1 MSDSS
6 PPEPAQPE
14 PAQPEPADSL
24 SSPGPGRTWLR
35 GRRRPSTLAIVL
47 VAVCAAV
54 VAAVIAVDS
63 TTHNPT
69 SAAAPAAPPITLP
82 SLRDPA
88 QQVSLTAYSGHP
100 VIVNFFAS
108 WCAPCQRETPL
119 LVKFYGDTR
128 GKVAIIGVDADD
140 SAPAARQ
147 FLAAHAVLYPVGF
160 ESTPAVAN
168 AWGVSQIGI
177 PETFFLDS
185 RHRIVKRIFGDV
197 TMQGLTAGV
206 ALMNGGSATLAAGQQ
221 PAAPSAQDRS

>member
-1 MSDSS
+1 MSDDSNT
-6 PPEPAQPE
+6 EPAE
-14 PAQPEPADSL
+14 YIDS
-24 SSPGPGRTWLR
+24 PRPGRGWPR
-35 GRRRPSTLAIVL
+35 GRRRPSTLVIVL
-47 VAVCAAV
+47 AAVCVAV

-63 TTHNPT
+63 TTHKAKP
-69 SAAAPAAPPITLP
+69 AAAPPAPAIMLP
-82 SLRDPA
+82 SLRDPTE
-88 QQVSLTAYSGHP
+88 QVSLAAYRGHP

-108 WCAPCQRETPL
+108 WCLPCQRETPL
-119 LVKFYGDTR
+119 LVKFYGDAH

-147 FLAAHAVLYPVGF
+147 FLAAHAVAYPVAF
-160 ESTPAVAN
+160 ESTPAVAD

-206 ALMNGGSATLAAGQQ
+206 ALMNGGSGTLASGQPQ
-221 PAAPSAQDRS
+221 GAAAAQDRS

>member
-1 MSDSS
+1 MSDHSH
-6 PPEPAQPE
+6 A
-14 PAQPEPADSL
+14 EPADPAG
-24 SSPGPGRTWLR
+24 SPGHGGLR
-35 GRRRPSTLAIVL
+35 SRRRPSTLAIVL

-63 TTHNPT
+63 TSHKAKP
-69 SAAAPAAPPITLP
+69 AAAPPAPAITLP
-82 SLRDPA
+82 SLRDPG
-88 QQVSLTAYSGHP
+88 QQVSLATYRGHP

-119 LVKFYGDTR
+119 LVRFYGDER
-128 GKVAIIGVDADD
+128 GKIVIIGVDADD
-140 SAPAARQ
+140 SASAALQ
-147 FLAAHAVLYPVGF
+147 FLAAHSVAYPVAF

-206 ALMNGGSATLAAGQQ
+206 ALMDGGSGTLATGRPPGAPGGQDW
-221 PAAPSAQDRS
+221 S